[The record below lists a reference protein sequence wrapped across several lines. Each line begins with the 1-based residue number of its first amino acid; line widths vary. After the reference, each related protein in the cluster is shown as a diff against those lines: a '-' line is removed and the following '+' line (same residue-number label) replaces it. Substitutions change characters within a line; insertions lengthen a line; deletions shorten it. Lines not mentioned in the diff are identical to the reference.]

1 MFFGRYDIQVQ
12 ITYRYKFKYNI
23 QKIGN
28 LKYADI
34 LLLRDISLYFEIK
47 NIFFKSEVHM
57 KMKSW

>member
-12 ITYRYKFKYNI
+12 ITYHYKFKYII

-47 NIFFKSEVHM
+47 KYFLQI
-57 KMKSW
+57 